1 MFIKNNEDIRIDLIK
16 SIYFLIVDKT
26 TYLYN
31 FFMAVNYKAPIK
43 DILFAFDVLNSYEK
57 LNNIDRFKDF
67 NIDIAVPAIEECSK
81 FAEEVLAPINA
92 DGDKYGAKYN
102 NGVVNM
108 PPGFI
113 EAYEKFKNA
122 GWASISL
129 PSEIGGGG
137 MPYLLSGG
145 TLEILCTANMAF
157 ILGPGLSIG
166 AISGINEHAS
176 QEQKDKYL
184 PNLVSGDWTGT
195 MNLSEPQSGSDLN
208 HLITKADPQED
219 GTYKITG
226 TKIWIGSGEHDLSKN
241 IVHLVLARVPG
252 SPEGTKGI
260 SMFIVP
266 KYIVNDDSSLGD
278 RNNVNCL
285 SIEEKLGIHGSPTC
299 VMEYDGAVGY
309 LVGEENRG
317 LNYMFTT
324 INEARIR
331 VGGHGLACTT
341 GALQGAAQYARDRVQ
356 GRPIGMSKENAKN
369 STIIDHADVR
379 RMLMTIK
386 AYSDAMRYMM
396 YDNQMMLDFSYFG
409 NEDQKNY
416 GEARCGLL
424 TPISKS
430 WISDLSVE
438 LTSMAIQIYG
448 GMGYVEETGVAQ
460 YLRDARIAPIYA
472 GTNGIQ
478 ALDLTLKKIHT
489 DEGKVVNNLFDE
501 MISVSNELNKSD
513 ILSKLTESYQ
523 FHIKNLMES
532 TEKVRKLMINGNQKS
547 ISGFASPY
555 TKMFG
560 QVLGG
565 YYMAKAAIHAEKKYK
580 ETEDEYFKD
589 KITLSKF
596 YIEQLLPL
604 SENNMPPIASDVN
617 DLFLINSESF

>member
-1 MFIKNNEDIRIDLIK
+1 
-16 SIYFLIVDKT
+16 
-26 TYLYN
+26 
-31 FFMAVNYKAPIK
+31 MAVNYKAPIK

-57 LNNIDRFKDF
+57 LNNIVRFKDF
-67 NIDIAVPAIEECSK
+67 NLDIAVPAIEECSK

-92 DGDKYGAKYN
+92 DGDKHGAKFN
-102 NGVVNM
+102 KGVVNM

-113 EAYEKFKNA
+113 EAYEKFKSA

-129 PSEIGGGG
+129 PLEIGGGG
-137 MPYLLSGG
+137 MPYLLSAG

-157 ILGPGLSIG
+157 VLGPGLSIG
-166 AISGINEHAS
+166 AISGINQHAS
-176 QEQKDKYL
+176 QEQKDLYL
-184 PNLVSGDWTGT
+184 PNLVSGEWTGT

-208 HLITKADPQED
+208 HLTTKAEPQED

-226 TKIWIGSGEHDLSKN
+226 TKIWIGSGEHDLSEN
-241 IVHLVLARVPG
+241 IVHLVLARVPD

-266 KYIVNDDSSLGD
+266 KYIVNDDSSLGE
-278 RNNVNCL
+278 RNNVNCI

-299 VMEYDGAVGY
+299 VMEYNGAIGY
-309 LVGEENRG
+309 LVGEKNRG
-317 LNYMFTT
+317 LSYMFTT

-356 GRPIGMSKENAKN
+356 GRPVGMSKEDAKN

-396 YDNQMMLDFSYFG
+396 YDNQMMLDFLYFG
-409 NEDQKNY
+409 NDDQREY
-416 GEARCGLL
+416 GEARGGLL

-430 WISDLSVE
+430 WISDLTVE

-460 YLRDARIAPIYA
+460 YYRDARIAPIYA

-478 ALDLTLKKIHT
+478 ALDLALRKIHV
-489 DEGKVVNNLFDE
+489 DDGKAVNNLFDE
-501 MISVSNELNKSD
+501 MLLVSNELKNSES
-513 ILSKLTESYQ
+513 LSKLYESYE

-532 TEKVRKLMINGNQKS
+532 TEKVRKLLINDNQKS

-565 YYMAKAAIHAEKKYK
+565 YYMAKAAVLADKKYK
-580 ETEDEYFKD
+580 ETDEEFYKD

-604 SENNMPPIASDVN
+604 SATNMPPIDCDVD
-617 DLFLINSESF
+617 DLFSIKNEDF

>member
-1 MFIKNNEDIRIDLIK
+1 
-16 SIYFLIVDKT
+16 
-26 TYLYN
+26 
-31 FFMAVNYKAPIK
+31 MAVNYKAPVK

-57 LNNIDRFKDF
+57 LNNIVRFKDF
-67 NIDIAVPAIEECSK
+67 NLDIAVPAIEECSK

-92 DGDKYGAKYN
+92 DGDKHGAKFN
-102 NGVVNM
+102 KGVVNM

-113 EAYEKFKNA
+113 EAYEKFKSA

-129 PSEIGGGG
+129 PLEIGGGG
-137 MPYLLSGG
+137 MPYLLSAG

-157 ILGPGLSIG
+157 VLGPGLSIG
-166 AISGINEHAS
+166 AISGINQHAS
-176 QEQKDKYL
+176 QEQKDLYL
-184 PNLVSGDWTGT
+184 PNLVSGEWTGT

-208 HLITKADPQED
+208 HLTTKAEPQED

-226 TKIWIGSGEHDLSKN
+226 TKIWIGSGEHDLSEN
-241 IVHLVLARVPG
+241 IIHLVLARVPD

-266 KYIVNDDSSLGD
+266 KYIVNDDSSLGE
-278 RNNVNCL
+278 RNNVNCI

-299 VMEYDGAVGY
+299 VMEYNGAIGY
-309 LVGEENRG
+309 LVGEKNRG
-317 LNYMFTT
+317 LSYMFTT

-356 GRPIGMSKENAKN
+356 GRPVGMSKEDAKN

-396 YDNQMMLDFSYFG
+396 YDNQMMLDFLYFG
-409 NEDQKNY
+409 NDDQREY
-416 GEARCGLL
+416 GEARGGLL

-460 YLRDARIAPIYA
+460 YYRDARIAPIYA

-478 ALDLTLKKIHT
+478 ALDLALRKIHV
-489 DEGKVVNNLFDE
+489 DDGKAVNNLFDE
-501 MISVSNELNKSD
+501 MLLVSSELKNSER
-513 ILSKLTESYQ
+513 LSKLYESYE

-532 TEKVRKLMINGNQKS
+532 TEKVRKLLINDNQKS

-565 YYMAKAAIHAEKKYK
+565 YYMAKAAVLADKKYK
-580 ETEDEYFKD
+580 ETDEEFYKD

-604 SENNMPPIASDVN
+604 SATNMPPIDCDVD
-617 DLFLINSESF
+617 DLFSIKNEDF

>member
-1 MFIKNNEDIRIDLIK
+1 
-16 SIYFLIVDKT
+16 
-26 TYLYN
+26 
-31 FFMAVNYKAPIK
+31 MAVNYKAPIK

-57 LNNIDRFKDF
+57 LNNIVRFKDF
-67 NIDIAVPAIEECSK
+67 NLDIAVPAIEECSK

-92 DGDKYGAKYN
+92 DGDKHGAKFN
-102 NGVVNM
+102 KGVVNM

-113 EAYEKFKNA
+113 EAYEKFKSA

-129 PSEIGGGG
+129 PLEIGGGG
-137 MPYLLSGG
+137 MPYLLSAG

-157 ILGPGLSIG
+157 VLGPGLSIG
-166 AISGINEHAS
+166 AISGINQHAS
-176 QEQKDKYL
+176 QEQKDLYL
-184 PNLVSGDWTGT
+184 PNLVSGEWTGT

-208 HLITKADPQED
+208 HLTTKAEPQED

-226 TKIWIGSGEHDLSKN
+226 TKIWIGSGEHDLSEN
-241 IVHLVLARVPG
+241 IVHLVLARVPD

-266 KYIVNDDSSLGD
+266 KYIVNDDSSLGE
-278 RNNVNCL
+278 RNNVNCI

-299 VMEYDGAVGY
+299 VMEYNGAIGY
-309 LVGEENRG
+309 LVGEKNRG
-317 LNYMFTT
+317 LSYMFTT

-356 GRPIGMSKENAKN
+356 GRPVGMSKEDAKN

-396 YDNQMMLDFSYFG
+396 YDNQMMLDFLYFG
-409 NEDQKNY
+409 NDDQREY
-416 GEARCGLL
+416 GEARGGLL

-460 YLRDARIAPIYA
+460 YYRDARIAPIYA

-478 ALDLTLKKIHT
+478 ALDLALRKIHV
-489 DEGKVVNNLFDE
+489 DDGKAVNNLFDE
-501 MISVSNELNKSD
+501 MLLVSSKLKNSER
-513 ILSKLTESYQ
+513 LSKLYESYE

-532 TEKVRKLMINGNQKS
+532 TEKVRKLLINDNQKS

-565 YYMAKAAIHAEKKYK
+565 YYMAKAAVLADKKYK
-580 ETEDEYFKD
+580 ETDEEFYKD

-604 SENNMPPIASDVN
+604 SATNMPPIDCDVN
-617 DLFLINSESF
+617 DLFSIKNEDF

>member
-1 MFIKNNEDIRIDLIK
+1 
-16 SIYFLIVDKT
+16 
-26 TYLYN
+26 
-31 FFMAVNYKAPIK
+31 MAVNFKAPVK

-92 DGDKYGAKYN
+92 DGDKHGAKFN

-278 RNNVNCL
+278 RNNVNCI

-331 VGGHGLACTT
+331 VGGHGLACTI